1 MSARKL
7 AVQLLN
13 RTEQEQSYSNLLLD
27 SALSQSQLDERDKR
41 LCASLYYGVIERR
54 ITLDAVLSH
63 YSKQP
68 LRKLDSTV
76 WNILRLGIYQLL
88 YCDQIPSRAAV
99 NESVKLTR
107 SCRKASASGFVNA
120 VLRGFLRDDCKI
132 PYPKDPKAAMAVE
145 YAVPQWLLE
154 KLVNAY
160 GMDTTKAFLADALQ
174 PAPRFIRQNPAAC
187 TCAELEQALGD
198 AIRPTNLTGA
208 YELHA
213 GDIRKLP
220 EFRKGWFYVQDLSS
234 QICALALG
242 AASGETV
249 LDLCAAPGGKSLHM
263 GDKMEGYGTVDARD
277 VSQYKVNL
285 IEENIQRTNSINV
298 QARVQDATIFDQDS
312 ELLADVVI
320 ADVPCSGY
328 GVIGKKPE
336 IKYRVTPQKQD
347 EIVILQRTI
356 LDRAA
361 NYVKPRGELIFST
374 CTIAKEENEENM
386 MWFLQNYPFK
396 LESLDPYLPE
406 ELHSETTALGYLQL
420 LPGVHKTDGFFIAK
434 FRRK

>member
-160 GMDTTKAFLADALQ
+160 GYHKGISGGRS
-174 PAPRFIRQNPAAC
+174 PAGSAVYPAESGGMHLC
-187 TCAELEQALGD
+187 
-198 AIRPTNLTGA
+198 RTGTGIGRC
-208 YELHA
+208 H
-213 GDIRKLP
+213 
-220 EFRKGWFYVQDLSS
+220 SS
-234 QICALALG
+234 H
-242 AASGETV
+242 
-249 LDLCAAPGGKSLHM
+249 KS
-263 GDKMEGYGTVDARD
+263 
-277 VSQYKVNL
+277 
-285 IEENIQRTNSINV
+285 
-298 QARVQDATIFDQDS
+298 
-312 ELLADVVI
+312 
-320 ADVPCSGY
+320 
-328 GVIGKKPE
+328 
-336 IKYRVTPQKQD
+336 
-347 EIVILQRTI
+347 
-356 LDRAA
+356 DRC
-361 NYVKPRGELIFST
+361 L
-374 CTIAKEENEENM
+374 
-386 MWFLQNYPFK
+386 
-396 LESLDPYLPE
+396 
-406 ELHSETTALGYLQL
+406 
-420 LPGVHKTDGFFIAK
+420 
-434 FRRK
+434 

>member
-242 AASGETV
+242 AASVETV
-249 LDLCAAPGGKSLHM
+249 LDLCAAPGGKTCTIAA
-263 GDKMEGYGTVDARD
+263 GMEQTGCVHAFDLAEHR
-277 VSQYKVNL
+277 VKL
-285 IEENIQRTNSINV
+285 IQDNVKRLGLRNV
-298 QARVQDATIFDQDS
+298 QAAQGDATRFQ
-312 ELLADVVI
+312 EAYAGADCVLC
-320 ADVPCSGY
+320 DVPCSGI
-328 GVIGKKPE
+328 GVLRHKPE
-336 IKYRVTPQKQD
+336 
-347 EIVILQRTI
+347 
-356 LDRAA
+356 
-361 NYVKPRGELIFST
+361 VKEKSPEALAHFDLI
-374 CTIAKEENEENM
+374 
-386 MWFLQNYPFK
+386 
-396 LESLDPYLPE
+396 
-406 ELHSETTALGYLQL
+406 
-420 LPGVHKTDGFFIAK
+420 
-434 FRRK
+434 

>member
-76 WNILRLGIYQLL
+76 RNILRLGIYQLL

-154 KLVNAY
+154 KLVDAY

-174 PAPRFIRQNPAAC
+174 PAPRFIRQNP
-187 TCAELEQALGD
+187 G
-198 AIRPTNLTGA
+198 
-208 YELHA
+208 HA
-213 GDIRKLP
+213 P
-220 EFRKGWFYVQDLSS
+220 VQNWNRHWEMPFVP
-234 QICALALG
+234 QI
-242 AASGETV
+242 
-249 LDLCAAPGGKSLHM
+249 
-263 GDKMEGYGTVDARD
+263 
-277 VSQYKVNL
+277 
-285 IEENIQRTNSINV
+285 
-298 QARVQDATIFDQDS
+298 
-312 ELLADVVI
+312 
-320 ADVPCSGY
+320 
-328 GVIGKKPE
+328 
-336 IKYRVTPQKQD
+336 
-347 EIVILQRTI
+347 
-356 LDRAA
+356 
-361 NYVKPRGELIFST
+361 
-374 CTIAKEENEENM
+374 
-386 MWFLQNYPFK
+386 
-396 LESLDPYLPE
+396 
-406 ELHSETTALGYLQL
+406 
-420 LPGVHKTDGFFIAK
+420 
-434 FRRK
+434 

>member
-41 LCASLYYGVIERR
+41 LCASLYYGVMERR

-76 WNILRLGIYQLL
+76 RNILRLGIYQLL

-154 KLVNAY
+154 KLVDAY

-249 LDLCAAPGGKSLHM
+249 LDLCAAPGGKTCTIAA
-263 GDKMEGYGTVDARD
+263 GMEQTGCVHAFDLAEHR
-277 VSQYKVNL
+277 VKL
-285 IEENIQRTNSINV
+285 IQDNVKRLRLRNV
-298 QARVQDATIFDQDS
+298 QAAQGDATRFQ
-312 ELLADVVI
+312 EAYAGADCVLC
-320 ADVPCSGY
+320 DVPCSGI
-328 GVIGKKPE
+328 GVLRHKPE
-336 IKYRVTPQKQD
+336 VKEKSPEALAELPALQLAILENGARYVKAGG
-347 EIVILQRTI
+347 ILQ
-356 LDRAA
+356 
-361 NYVKPRGELIFST
+361 YST
-374 CTIAKEENEENM
+374 CTILKEENEGVAEA
-386 MWFLQNYPFK
+386 FLQAHPEFEPVPVYPALGGV
-396 LESLDPYLPE
+396 LEQPMATILPE
-406 ELHSETTALGYLQL
+406 MFGS
-420 LPGVHKTDGFFIAK
+420 DGFFVAK
-434 FRRK
+434 FRKKG

>member
-249 LDLCAAPGGKSLHM
+249 LDLCAAPGGK
-263 GDKMEGYGTVDARD
+263 
-277 VSQYKVNL
+277 
-285 IEENIQRTNSINV
+285 
-298 QARVQDATIFDQDS
+298 
-312 ELLADVVI
+312 
-320 ADVPCSGY
+320 
-328 GVIGKKPE
+328 
-336 IKYRVTPQKQD
+336 
-347 EIVILQRTI
+347 
-356 LDRAA
+356 
-361 NYVKPRGELIFST
+361 T
-374 CTIAKEENEENM
+374 CTIAAGMEQTGCVHAFDLAEHRVKLIQDNVKRLGLRNVQAVLTIVAYNQPVSKSFVEHVRGVDSSSVVNTLVEKELLTEAGRLDVPGKPVAYATTPH
-386 MWFLQNYPFK
+386 FLRCFGLQ
-396 LESLDPYLPE
+396 SLDELPPLPVSAVPQEMVPESE
-406 ELHSETTALGYLQL
+406 EPDDLAE
-420 LPGVHKTDGFFIAK
+420 
-434 FRRK
+434 

>member
-41 LCASLYYGVIERR
+41 LCASLYYGVMERR

-76 WNILRLGIYQLL
+76 RNILRLGIYQLL

-154 KLVNAY
+154 KLVDAY

-249 LDLCAAPGGKSLHM
+249 LDLCAAPGGKTTHLAELMQNKGSILACDCHEH
-263 GDKMEGYGTVDARD
+263 KTE
-277 VSQYKVNL
+277 L
-285 IEENIQRTNSINV
+285 IEKNAERLGIDIINTV
-298 QARVQDATIFDQDS
+298 CMDSSVYKPSLDSRFDKV
-312 ELLADVVI
+312 L
-320 ADVPCSGY
+320 ADVPCSGW
-328 GVIGKKPE
+328 GIIRRKPD
-336 IKYRVTPQKQD
+336 IKWKNVNTD
-347 EIVILQRTI
+347 
-356 LDRAA
+356 
-361 NYVKPRGELIFST
+361 ELIG
-374 CTIAKEENEENM
+374 
-386 MWFLQNYPFK
+386 L
-396 LESLDPYLPE
+396 
-406 ELHSETTALGYLQL
+406 SE
-420 LPGVHKTDGFFIAK
+420 K
-434 FRRK
+434 F